1 MEKIEDNY
9 YYIKLPED
17 LLKIPNET
25 NILLAEFVERLEK
38 ALPPTRCIYIEDNI
52 WRRKFNHLISITPEM
67 IESKAFKV
75 GEQVEVSDDDCSW
88 KQAVFTGY
96 EYCRNKSYLTTL
108 DNHRFCRSIQEPN
121 IEINI
126 KINGKPAKLS
136 QLSLETLK
144 NLRDN
149 N

>member
-1 MEKIEDNY
+1 MY
-9 YYIKLPED
+9 
-17 LLKIPNET
+17 
-25 NILLAEFVERLEK
+25 
-38 ALPPTRCIYIEDNI
+38 
-52 WRRKFNHLISITPEM
+52 WLINPEM

-144 NLRDN
+144 QLRDN